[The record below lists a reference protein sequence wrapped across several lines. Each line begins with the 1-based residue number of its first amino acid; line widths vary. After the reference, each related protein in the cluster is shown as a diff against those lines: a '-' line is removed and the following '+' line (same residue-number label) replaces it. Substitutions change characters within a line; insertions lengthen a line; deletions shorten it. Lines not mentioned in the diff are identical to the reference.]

1 MTTTTTTTTT
11 TEAPMTAL
19 EETRRLIDMPRLWDL
34 KTNIQRYTDAEMADD
49 GPINVNLWLNAPG
62 EGPRVTIKLYN
73 DYAHNTEREAQVMA
87 AMVKMGAETGHAPYW
102 HDATTIAFM
111 DI

>member
-1 MTTTTTTTTT
+1 
-11 TEAPMTAL
+11 
-19 EETRRLIDMPRLWDL
+19 
-34 KTNIQRYTDAEMADD
+34 
-49 GPINVNLWLNAPG
+49 
-62 EGPRVTIKLYN
+62 
-73 DYAHNTEREAQVMA
+73 MA